1 MFGPSGVLPAEKQR
15 EITNTLGVTTGAS
28 KASTTVTTPA
38 PTPPPRPAQQ
48 PMGSSGRQAFSSA
61 PRTQPSLIGSTTAL
75 TRKPNLQ
82 RRTLIG
88 GVS

>member
-1 MFGPSGVLPAEKQR
+1 MFGSTAPSSSQQQKPR
-15 EITNTLGVTTGAS
+15 EPG
-28 KASTTVTTPA
+28 KPTTVTAPA
-38 PTPPPRPAQQ
+38 PLPPPRPAQQ